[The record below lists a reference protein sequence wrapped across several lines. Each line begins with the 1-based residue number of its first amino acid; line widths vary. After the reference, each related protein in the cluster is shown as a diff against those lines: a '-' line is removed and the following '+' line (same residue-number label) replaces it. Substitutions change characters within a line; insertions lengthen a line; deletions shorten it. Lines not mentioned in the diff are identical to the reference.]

1 MAICWKKLLLVLQNA
16 KKLYA
21 KQQVKKIMQSRLT
34 KKYSNLFIAALLL
47 AGSQVLL
54 GPQAM
59 AAKAIGLDRVVA
71 IVDEDV
77 VLESE
82 LKDRTQAVL
91 QRLKGQYTQ
100 LPEEDVL
107 RKQVL
112 EQLIVERVQLG
123 LSKRYEVK
131 VDDEEIDQA
140 IGRIRDKN
148 KMNDQQLEA
157 DLKRQGLTL
166 AGLRNQIRDELTIS
180 HLQQGIVSGRIKI
193 TPQEI
198 DNFLASS
205 DGKFATSPDFH
216 IGHILIALPS
226 SADAEAI
233 AAAEQKAKDIYQK
246 LQNGAD
252 FAQLAIA
259 NSNDQAALQGG
270 DIGWR
275 KLAQLP
281 ELFGNQLAGLKTGA
295 VTAPFRSGA
304 GFHIL
309 KNIEQRGGGQQL
321 IEQTHA
327 RHILVKTSEIM
338 DDNQAREKLLAL
350 KDRIEKG
357 EDFAKL
363 AKTNSEDTGSMLNGG
378 DLGWSSPGMFVAA
391 FEETLANT
399 PIGKVSRPFKSQFG
413 WHILE
418 VLERRK
424 EDMSEQMKR
433 NQAQN
438 MIRSRRFDEEFQL
451 WLTQIREEAFV
462 EIKLN

>member
-1 MAICWKKLLLVLQNA
+1 
-16 KKLYA
+16 
-21 KQQVKKIMQSRLT
+21 MQIRLT
-34 KKYSNLFIAALLL
+34 KKYCSLFITALLL
-47 AGSQVLL
+47 VAPQVIV
-54 GPQAM
+54 PQAM
-59 AAKAIGLDRVVA
+59 AAKSVGLDRVVA

-82 LKDRTQAVL
+82 LNDRLQAVL
-91 QRLKGQYTQ
+91 SRLKGQYSQ

-112 EQLIVERVQLG
+112 EQLIVERIELG
-123 LSKRYEVK
+123 LAKRYEIK
-131 VDDEEIDQA
+131 VEEDEVDQA
-140 IGRIRDKN
+140 IDRIREKN
-148 KMNDQQLEA
+148 KMTKEELA
-157 DLKRQGLTL
+157 VDLRRQGLSL
-166 AGLRNQIRDELTIS
+166 AGLRTQIRNELTIN
-180 HLQQGIVSGRIKI
+180 HLQQGVVSSRIKVS
-193 TPQEI
+193 PQEI

-205 DGKFATSPDFH
+205 DGKFATSPDYH
-216 IGHILIALPS
+216 IGHILIAVPG
-226 SADAEAI
+226 SADADTI
-233 AAAEQKAKDIYQK
+233 AAAEKKAKDIHQK
-246 LQNGAD
+246 LQAGAD
-252 FAQLAIA
+252 FAQMAIA

-281 ELFGNQLAGLKTGA
+281 ELFGNQLAGLKTGD

-327 RHILVKTSEIM
+327 RHILIKTSEIM
-338 DDNQAREKLLAL
+338 DDNQAREKLLVL
-350 KDRIEKG
+350 KDKIEKG

-363 AKTNSEDTGSMLNGG
+363 AKQNSEDTGSVLSGG
-378 DLGWSSPGMFVAA
+378 DLGWSTPGMFVAA
-391 FEETLANT
+391 FEEALANT
-399 PIGKVSRPFKSQFG
+399 PLGKISRPFKSQFG
-413 WHILE
+413 WHILQ

-438 MIRSRRFDEEFQL
+438 VIRSRRFDEEFQL

-462 EIKLN
+462 EIKQK

>member
-1 MAICWKKLLLVLQNA
+1 
-16 KKLYA
+16 
-21 KQQVKKIMQSRLT
+21 MQSRLT
-34 KKYSNLFIAALLL
+34 KKYSSLFAAALLL
-47 AGSQVLL
+47 VGSQVLL
-54 GPQAM
+54 VPQAM
-59 AAKAIGLDRVVA
+59 AAKSIGLDRVVA

-82 LKDRTQAVL
+82 LNDRTQAVL

-100 LPEEDVL
+100 LPDEAVL

-112 EQLIVERVQLG
+112 EQLIVERIQLG
-123 LSKRYEVK
+123 LAKRYEINVE
-131 VDDEEIDQA
+131 DAEIDQA
-140 IGRIRDKN
+140 IGRIREKN
-148 KMNDQQLEA
+148 KMNEQQFES
-157 DLKRQGLTL
+157 DLTRQGLNM
-166 AGLRNQIRDELTIS
+166 ASLRNQVRNEITIG
-180 HLQQGIVSGRIKI
+180 HLQQGVVSNRIKI
-193 TPQEI
+193 SPQEI

-216 IGHILIALPS
+216 IGHILIAIPS
-226 SADAEAI
+226 SADAETI

-281 ELFGNQLAGLKTGA
+281 ELFGNQLAGLKPGS

-357 EDFAKL
+357 EDFEKL
-363 AKTNSEDTGSMLNGG
+363 AKTNSEDTGSMLSGG

-391 FEETLANT
+391 FEEAMSTT
-399 PIGKVSRPFKSQFG
+399 PIGKISRPFKSQFG

-418 VLERRK
+418 VIERRK

>member
-1 MAICWKKLLLVLQNA
+1 MKKKCSLLIAVLLLVAPQF
-16 KKLYA
+16 
-21 KQQVKKIMQSRLT
+21 V
-34 KKYSNLFIAALLL
+34 
-47 AGSQVLL
+47 
-54 GPQAM
+54 PQAM
-59 AAKAIGLDRVVA
+59 AAKAVGLDRVVA

-82 LKDRTQAVL
+82 LNDRLQAVL
-91 QRLKGQYTQ
+91 SRLKGQYSQSQ
-100 LPEEDVL
+100 LPEESVL

-112 EQLIVERVQLG
+112 EQLIVERVELG
-123 LSKRYEVK
+123 LAKRYDIK
-131 VDDEEIDQA
+131 VEEDEIDQA
-140 IGRIRDKN
+140 VERIREKG
-148 KMNDQQLEA
+148 KMTNEELAA
-157 DLKRQGLTL
+157 DLKRQGLSIS
-166 AGLRNQIRDELTIS
+166 GLRAQIRDELTIN
-180 HLQQGIVSGRIKI
+180 HLQQGVVSSRIKI
-193 TPQEI
+193 SPQEI

-205 DGKFATSPDFH
+205 DGKFATSPDYH
-216 IGHILIALPS
+216 IGHILIAVPS
-226 SADAEAI
+226 SADSDTI
-233 AAAEQKAKDIYQK
+233 AAAEKKAKDIYQK
-246 LQNGAD
+246 LQGGAD
-252 FAQLAIA
+252 FAQMAIA

-281 ELFGNQLAGLKTGA
+281 ELFGNQLASLKVGE
-295 VTAPFRSGA
+295 VTQPFRSGA

-327 RHILVKTSEIM
+327 RHILVKTSEIV

-350 KDRIEKG
+350 KERIEKG

-363 AKTNSEDTGSMLNGG
+363 AKENSEDTGSKLSGG
-378 DLGWSSPGMFVAA
+378 DLGWSAPGMFVAT

-399 PIGKVSRPFKSQFG
+399 PIGKISRPFKSQFG
-413 WHILE
+413 WHILQ

-438 MIRSRRFDEEFQL
+438 VIRSRRFDEEFQL

-462 EIKLN
+462 EIKN

>member
-1 MAICWKKLLLVLQNA
+1 
-16 KKLYA
+16 
-21 KQQVKKIMQSRLT
+21 MQSRLT
-34 KKYSNLFIAALLL
+34 KKYSSLFIAVLLL
-47 AGSQVLL
+47 AGV
-54 GPQAM
+54 GPHAM
-59 AAKAIGLDRVVA
+59 AAKSVGLDRVVA

-82 LKDRTQAVL
+82 LNDRAQAVL

-100 LPEEDVL
+100 LPDEAVL

-112 EQLIVERVQLG
+112 EQLIVERIELG
-123 LSKRYEVK
+123 LAKRYEIK
-131 VDDEEIDQA
+131 VEDEEIDQA
-140 IGRIRDKN
+140 IVRVREKN
-148 KMNDQQLEA
+148 KMSDVQFEA
-157 DLKRQGLTL
+157 DLKRQGLTI

-180 HLQQGIVSGRIKI
+180 HLQQGVVSNRIKVS
-193 TPQEI
+193 PQEI

-226 SADAEAI
+226 SADADAI

-281 ELFGNQLAGLKTGA
+281 ELFGNQLAGLKSGT

-418 VLERRK
+418 VIERRK

>member
-1 MAICWKKLLLVLQNA
+1 LAICWKKLLLVLQNA

-363 AKTNSEDTGSMLNGG
+363 AKTNSEDTGSMLSGG

>member
-1 MAICWKKLLLVLQNA
+1 
-16 KKLYA
+16 
-21 KQQVKKIMQSRLT
+21 MQIRLT
-34 KKYSNLFIAALLL
+34 KKYCSLFIAALLM
-47 AGSQVLL
+47 V

-59 AAKAIGLDRVVA
+59 AAKSIGLDRVVA

-82 LKDRTQAVL
+82 LNDRTQAVL
-91 QRLKGQYTQ
+91 QRLKGQYSQ

-112 EQLIVERVQLG
+112 EQLIVERIEIG
-123 LSKRYEVK
+123 LAKRYEIK
-131 VDDEEIDQA
+131 VEEEEIDQA
-140 IGRIRDKN
+140 VDRIRDKN
-148 KMNDQQLEA
+148 KMNADDFSA
-157 DLKRQGLTL
+157 DLKRQGLTI
-166 AGLRNQIRDELTIS
+166 AGLRNQIRDELTIN
-180 HLQQGIVSGRIKI
+180 HLQQGVVSSRIKVS
-193 TPQEI
+193 PQEI

-216 IGHILIALPS
+216 IGHILIAVS
-226 SADAEAI
+226 GNADAETI
-233 AAAEQKAKDIYQK
+233 AAAEKKAKDIYQK
-246 LQNGAD
+246 LQGGAD
-252 FAQLAIA
+252 FAQQAIA

-281 ELFGNQLAGLKTGA
+281 ELFGNQLATLKTGDI
-295 VTAPFRSGA
+295 TPPFRSGA

-357 EDFAKL
+357 EDFTKL
-363 AKTNSEDTGSMLNGG
+363 AKANSEDTGSMLSGG
-378 DLGWSSPGMFVAA
+378 DLGWSSPGMFVAS

-413 WHILE
+413 WHILQ

-433 NQAQN
+433 NQAQSV
-438 MIRSRRFDEEFQL
+438 IRSRRFDEEFQL

-462 EIKLN
+462 EVKLK

>member
-1 MAICWKKLLLVLQNA
+1 
-16 KKLYA
+16 
-21 KQQVKKIMQSRLT
+21 MQIRVT
-34 KKYSNLFIAALLL
+34 KKYFSLFIAALLL
-47 AGSQVLL
+47 AG
-54 GPQAM
+54 PNAM
-59 AAKAIGLDRVVA
+59 AAKSVGLDRVVA

-82 LKDRTQAVL
+82 LNDRVAAVL
-91 QRLKGQYTQ
+91 LRLKGQYAQNQ

-112 EQLIVERVQLG
+112 EQLIVERVELG
-123 LSKRYEVK
+123 LAKRYEIK
-131 VDDEEIDQA
+131 VEDEEIDQA
-140 IGRIRDKN
+140 ISRIQEKN
-148 KMNDQQLEA
+148 KMSAEQFVA
-157 DLKRQGLTL
+157 DLKRQGLSL
-166 AGLRNQIRDELTIS
+166 SGLRTQVRDELTIN
-180 HLQQGIVSGRIKI
+180 HLQQGVVNNRIKI
-193 TPQEI
+193 SQQEI

-205 DGKFATSPDFH
+205 DGKFATSPDYH
-216 IGHILIALPS
+216 IGHILIAVPS
-226 SADAEAI
+226 SADADTI
-233 AAAEQKAKDIYQK
+233 AAAEKKAKEIHQK
-246 LQNGAD
+246 LQAGAD
-252 FAQLAIA
+252 FAQMAIA

-281 ELFGNQLAGLKTGA
+281 ELFGNQLAGLKTGE

-338 DDNQAREKLLAL
+338 DDNQAREKLLLL
-350 KDRIEKG
+350 KDKIEKG

-363 AKTNSEDTGSMLNGG
+363 AKENSEDTGSMLSGG
-378 DLGWSSPGMFVAA
+378 DLGWSTPGMFVAA
-391 FEETLANT
+391 FEETMANT
-399 PIGKVSRPFKSQFG
+399 PVGKVSRPFKSQFG
-413 WHILE
+413 WHILQ

-438 MIRSRRFDEEFQL
+438 VIRSRRFDEEFQL
-451 WLTQIREEAFV
+451 WLTQIRDEAFV
-462 EIKLN
+462 EIKQK

>member
-1 MAICWKKLLLVLQNA
+1 
-16 KKLYA
+16 
-21 KQQVKKIMQSRLT
+21 MQTRFI
-34 KKYSNLFIAALLL
+34 KKYSSLFIAAFLLGGSLL
-47 AGSQVLL
+47 AVPG
-54 GPQAM
+54 AM
-59 AAKAIGLDRVVA
+59 AAKSIGLDRVVA

-82 LKDRTQAVL
+82 LNDRVQSVL

-100 LPEEDVL
+100 LPEEEVL

-112 EQLIVERVQLG
+112 EQLIVERIEIG
-123 LSKRYEVK
+123 LAKRYEIK
-131 VDDEEIDQA
+131 VEETEIDQA
-140 IGRIRDKN
+140 IDRIREKN
-148 KMNDQQLEA
+148 KMTADELTA
-157 DLKRQGLTL
+157 DLKRQGLSL
-166 AGLRNQIRDELTIS
+166 AGLRAQIRDELTIN
-180 HLQQGIVSGRIKI
+180 HVQQGVVSSRIKV

-205 DGKFATSPDFH
+205 DGKFATSPDYH
-216 IGHILIALPS
+216 IGHILIAVPS
-226 SADAEAI
+226 SADAETI
-233 AAAEQKAKDIYQK
+233 ATAEKKAKDIYQK
-246 LQNGAD
+246 LQGGAD

-270 DIGWR
+270 DIGFR

-281 ELFGNQLAGLKTGA
+281 ELFGNQLATLKTGE

-338 DDNQAREKLLAL
+338 DDAQAREKLLAL
-350 KDRIEKG
+350 KEKIEKG

-363 AKTNSEDTGSMLNGG
+363 AKDNSEDTGSMLNGG
-378 DLGWSSPGMFVAA
+378 DLGWSSPGMFVAS
-391 FEETLANT
+391 FEETMTNT

-413 WHILE
+413 WHILQ

-438 MIRSRRFDEEFQL
+438 VLRSRRFDEEFQL

-462 EIKLN
+462 EIKLK